1 MSKQNIDTGTAGNP
15 ATGDTLR
22 GAMLKVNSNFDELYS
37 LVGADLDTGLIT
49 PTKTNG
55 NLILQ
60 PNGTGIIEVDKLSIT
75 DSAITS
81 TVTNGDV
88 TITANGTGQIVLGAV
103 TINGTSISS
112 SDSTTIN
119 INDGL
124 VVDGNLTVSAAQI
137 NFTALPTSDPNVAGR
152 LFRSGTDLKVSV
164 G

>member
-60 PNGTGIIEVDKLSIT
+60 PNGTGVVEIDQLQIT
-75 DSAITS
+75 DDDITSLITNGTVAIT
-81 TVTNGDV
+81 G
-88 TITANGTGQIVLGAV
+88 NGTGGVSIEAIQFD
-103 TINGTSISS
+103 GTELSS
-112 SDSTTIN
+112 SDSTQIT
-119 INDGL
+119 
-124 VVDGNLTVSAAQI
+124 VKENLRVTGAQI
-137 NFTALPTSDPNVAGR
+137 DFTALPTSDPNVAGR
-152 LFRSGTDLKVSV
+152 LFRDGTDVKVSV

>member
-1 MSKQNIDTGTAGNP
+1 M
-15 ATGDTLR
+15 
-22 GAMLKVNSNFDELYS
+22 
-37 LVGADLDTGLIT
+37 IT

-152 LFRSGTDLKVSV
+152 LFRDGTDVKVSI